1 MPTPAFIWANGILA
15 RCNELAA
22 ISESPT
28 DLTRTFLTPEHARAN
43 ELAAR
48 WMTQAGM
55 TAHIDGAGNIV
66 GRFEGTVTGAPA
78 LMLASH
84 LDTVRNAGKYDGM
97 LGVVAAVACIDRLN
111 RDGTRLACPI
121 EVIGFVNEEGTR
133 FGATLTGSRAVAGT
147 FNEADLNARDAA
159 GMTMRDAY
167 ADFGLDSAKIATAA
181 HRPGDIAAY
190 MELHIEQGPVLEREN
205 LPVGIV
211 TAISGATRMR
221 VELLGLAGHAGTVP
235 MGQRRD
241 ALAGAAEI
249 IAFVEARC
257 SGIPGLVGTV
267 GWIEASPGAVNVVPG
282 SSRLSL
288 DIRAETDGVRTAA
301 VADINA
307 EIARICARR
316 NLELTVVPLH
326 DAPSSLCSEHLM
338 RELENA
344 CAHEGF
350 ATMRLPS
357 GAGHDAMAIADI
369 AEIGML
375 FIRCTRGISHNPA
388 EAVLAEDV
396 EAGARVLY
404 RFIRN
409 FEYARPQ

>member
-1 MPTPAFIWANGILA
+1 MADSAHIWANDILA
-15 RCNELAA
+15 RCDELASL
-22 ISESPT
+22 SESPSE
-28 DLTRTFLTPEHARAN
+28 LTRTFLTLEHARAN
-43 ELAAR
+43 ELVAG
-48 WMTQAGM
+48 WMVAAGM
-55 TAHIDGAGNIV
+55 TPQLDGAGNIV
-66 GRFEGTVTGAPA
+66 GRYDGTVPDAPA

-97 LGVVAAVACIDRLN
+97 LGVVTAIACIDRLN
-111 RDGTRLACPI
+111 RDGLRLTCPI

-147 FNEADLNARDAA
+147 FNIADLEARDAS
-159 GMTMRDAY
+159 GVTMRDAY
-167 ADFGLDSAKIATAA
+167 TAFGLDPDKVASAA
-181 HRPGDIAAY
+181 HTDKDIAAY

-205 LPVGIV
+205 LAVGIV

-249 IAFVEARC
+249 IAYVEKRC
-257 SGIPGLVGTV
+257 SGTPGLVGTV

-282 SSRLSL
+282 GCAFSL
-288 DIRAETDGVRTAA
+288 DIRAETDRVRTAA
-301 VADINA
+301 VENITA
-307 EIARICARR
+307 EIAQICARR
-316 NLELTVVPLH
+316 GLALTFVPLH
-326 DAPSSLCSEHLM
+326 DAPSSLCSENLM
-338 RELENA
+338 LELENA

-350 ATMRLPS
+350 PTMRLPS
-357 GAGHDAMAIADI
+357 GAGHDAMALAAIC
-369 AEIGML
+369 EIGML
-375 FIRCTRGISHNPA
+375 FIRCTKGISHNPA

-404 RFIRN
+404 HFIREFN
-409 FEYARPQ
+409 YAR